1 MRLHLCNAASAYSI
15 PYEGCSCK
23 FIFVFKPEKVCYN
36 TKVAYYGKKVLRNR
50 SFIMNTE
57 NIVSFFKKLDRRW
70 YPVIAFFLTL
80 ITAALAF
87 SMAQMLSNGK
97 YTVLFGDFLEQY
109 VPFARLRA
117 QEIRQGNF
125 SGFSWHVSMGQ
136 GTSLLYAFYSYSPFY
151 LLFLLIPD
159 DLLASELAVLLRIA
173 TAALTFCLYL
183 QKGRKEE
190 GVRCIFFSVC
200 YAMCSFQIV
209 FFVFCDCVY
218 LFPLAL
224 LAIHHFIETKKVSG
238 LVIVYAASFIIHFY
252 YGYLIGLFS
261 FMYFVGF
268 LWYRDGK
275 GWIRK
280 NRKLLF
286 AYPVG
291 VAAAVLLSMAAL
303 CPAIMYYLD
312 NPGAFEGS
320 YAGLNLLPTDFWHAM
335 YPGRPFAFNQDLPYL
350 YCGLPVLFLLQ
361 FYFTNRKIPGKERI
375 TSGVLLLMLL
385 LISYIQP
392 LYELLHLFNRPDGY
406 TARYTFVTVLLL
418 VVIACRQS
426 AFWREISP
434 RKVFVIAAVDIIF
447 YFAGYLLNRWILSAG
462 ELMVTIPA
470 AAANVVWILLWC
482 IGFYAAVTKRLDK
495 PSLALA
501 ALLLI
506 MAETGWN
513 AYWLIDRLPVVS
525 EEEYRVWQEETK
537 EELEALRQEDPG
549 IYRVAFNY
557 DMTRNQ
563 QSLLGCMGVSV
574 YSSARNT
581 ALDNFMLYMGDAVN
595 WGFSQAGAND
605 VTDMLFGVK
614 YYVDWQGNGQAESVG
629 LTPQYY
635 QTAHPLEMGYMVS
648 EEILSPLP
656 FTRDVFRNQNLL
668 LSAMTGEEIAVYR
681 GADAPEILSLGME
694 WKTEGDG
701 MTFSREAGAEMGVL
715 DFAVPA
721 GPYEKAYAYFSMT
734 GEEQGEG
741 VSGHTLTEKEFAVY
755 VFSMGNY
762 RRPYMTDRL
771 LYSPAVIEM
780 ERRED
785 QFAVRLI
792 DYNDAG
798 VVSSYRKLFL
808 YYQEDAELDRAYE
821 VLSGNQWEIEEF
833 RDGYVRAWVDVSED
847 KGILFLSVPYDK
859 GWELL
864 VDGREWELLGLLDGS
879 FLGARLSPGRHE
891 LVLRYTPRGKWAG
904 LILSVC
910 GAVLWGILFAM
921 DRKIWKRKGSL

>member
-1 MRLHLCNAASAYSI
+1 
-15 PYEGCSCK
+15 
-23 FIFVFKPEKVCYN
+23 
-36 TKVAYYGKKVLRNR
+36 
-50 SFIMNTE
+50 MNTG
-57 NIVSFFKKLDRRW
+57 NIISFFKKLDRRW
-70 YPVIAFFLTL
+70 YPVIAFLLTL

-97 YTVLFGDFLEQY
+97 YTVLYGDFLEQY

-136 GTSLLYAFYSYSPFY
+136 GTSLLYAFYANSPFY
-151 LLFLLIPD
+151 LIFLLIPD
-159 DLLASELAVLLRIA
+159 DLLASELVVLLRIA
-173 TAALTFCLYL
+173 AAALTFCLYL

-209 FFVFCDCVY
+209 FYGFSDFMY

-224 LAIHHFIETKKVSG
+224 LAVHHFIETKKISG
-238 LVIVYAASFIIHFY
+238 LVLVYTASFVIYFY
-252 YGYLIGLFS
+252 YGYLIGIFS
-261 FMYFVGF
+261 FLYFIGY
-268 LWYRDGK
+268 LWYRTGK
-275 GWIRK
+275 GWIGK
-280 NRKLLF
+280 NKWLLIV
-286 AYPVG
+286 YPVG
-291 VAAAVLLSMAAL
+291 VIAAVLLSMAVL
-303 CPAIMYYLD
+303 WPAVIYHLD
-312 NPGAFEGS
+312 NPGVFDGS
-320 YAGLNLLPTDFWHAM
+320 YAGLNLLPTDFWHSM
-335 YPGRPFAFNQDLPYL
+335 YLGRPFAYNQDLPYL

-361 FYFTNRKIPGKERI
+361 IYFTNHMVSKKERI
-375 TSGVLLLMLL
+375 TAGVLLMALLMV
-385 LISYIQP
+385 SYIQP
-392 LYELLHLFNRPDGY
+392 LYEMLHLFNRPDGY
-406 TARYTFVTVLLL
+406 TARYTFVIIFLL

-426 AFWREISP
+426 VFWREIS
-434 RKVFVIAAVDIIF
+434 RKKIITITAVNILF
-447 YFAGYLLNRWILSAG
+447 YFAGYLLNQWILPQG
-462 ELMVTIPA
+462 ELVVTTPA
-470 AAANVVWILLWC
+470 AIANVVWLILWC
-482 IGFYAAVTKRLDK
+482 MGVYAAVTGWLDK
-495 PSLALA
+495 PTLALA

-506 MAETGWN
+506 MAETGFN
-513 AYWLIDRLPVVS
+513 TYLLIDRLPVVS
-525 EEEYRVWQEETK
+525 EEEYRSRLTEAK
-537 EELEALRQEDPG
+537 NALEELKQEDPG
-549 IYRVAFNY
+549 IYRVGFSY
-557 DMTRNQ
+557 YMIRNQ
-563 QSLLGCMGVSV
+563 QALLGYMGVPAYAST
-574 YSSARNT
+574 RNA
-581 ALDNFMLYMGDAVN
+581 ALEAFMLHMGDAVGH
-595 WGFSQAGAND
+595 GFSQDGAND

-629 LTPQYY
+629 PTSQYY

-648 EEILSPLP
+648 EEILSQLP
-656 FTRDVFRNQNLL
+656 YTRDVFRNQNLL

-694 WKTEGDG
+694 WKTEGDV
-701 MTFSREAGAEMGVL
+701 MSFSKEAGAEMGVL

-721 GPYEKAYAYFSMT
+721 GPYEKAYAYFSLT

-762 RRPYMTDRL
+762 RHPYMTDRL

-798 VVSSYRKLFL
+798 VVSSYQKLFL

-833 RDGYVRAWVDVSED
+833 RDGYVRAWIDVSED
-847 KGILFLSVPYDK
+847 KGVLFLSVPYDK

-864 VDGREWELLGLLDGS
+864 VDGRERELLGLLDGS

-904 LILSVC
+904 LILSAC
-910 GAVLWGILFAM
+910 GIVLWLLLAAM
-921 DRKIWKRKGSL
+921 GRKNRRGKKTS